1 MRPDRV
7 ASALTSYVSDM
18 MDERY
23 VEQPPFNIFETFD
36 ETDKKIPIFF
46 VLFPG
51 VDPTPEVER
60 VAAKFNISIEN
71 KKFTNISM
79 GQGQEKPAK
88 EALFHAAEKGHWIM
102 LQNLHLMQTWLK
114 GINGL
119 EGFLETCFNNCHPN
133 FRVFLSSEP
142 PPLPDM

>member
-7 ASALTSYVSDM
+7 SSALTSFVSET

-23 VEQPPFNIFETFD
+23 VEQPPFNIFDTFD

-60 VAAKFNISIEN
+60 VAAKYDISISN

-88 EALFHAAEKGHWIM
+88 EALFRAAEKGHWIM
-102 LQNLHLMQTWLK
+102 LQNLHLMQSWLK

-119 EGFLETCFNNCHPN
+119 EGFLETCFGNSHPN
-133 FRVFLSSEP
+133 FRVFLSS
-142 PPLPDM
+142 

>member
-1 MRPDRV
+1 MG
-7 ASALTSYVSDM
+7 
-18 MDERY
+18 EIY
-23 VEQPPFNIFETFD
+23 VEQPPFNMAETFS
-36 ETDKKIPIFF
+36 ETTSKIPVFF

-51 VDPTPEVER
+51 VDPTPDVEK
-60 VAAKFNISIEN
+60 VAATYGISIAN

-88 EALFHAAEKGHWIM
+88 DALFNAAEKGHWIL

-119 EGFLETCFNNCHPN
+119 EGFLETVFTNCHPN

>member
-7 ASALTSYVSDM
+7 SSALNSYVAEM

-23 VEQPPFNIFETFD
+23 VEQPPFSIFETFD

-60 VAAKFNISIEN
+60 VAAKYGISIAN

-88 EALFHAAEKGHWIM
+88 DALFNAA
-102 LQNLHLMQTWLK
+102 
-114 GINGL
+114 
-119 EGFLETCFNNCHPN
+119 
-133 FRVFLSSEP
+133 
-142 PPLPDM
+142 